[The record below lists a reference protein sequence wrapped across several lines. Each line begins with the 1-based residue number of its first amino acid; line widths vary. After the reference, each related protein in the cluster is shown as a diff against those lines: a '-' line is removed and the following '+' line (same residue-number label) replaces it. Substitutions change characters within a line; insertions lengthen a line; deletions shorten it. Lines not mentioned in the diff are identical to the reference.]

1 MSEGSL
7 EDVLEMDLGGIS
19 DCGFDLNGLPPPYP
33 NPIDIENIYRGVYS
47 ELRDRALDAGLLEWT
62 MYRFVVKGRNERAAI
77 RKRAADCDGD
87 VHLKDG
93 FVLANGDAG
102 PDKLTW
108 SRLSACLLFDNCMN
122 ERSIDDATAKPPSG
136 YDPET
141 KTFVP
146 APNAARSLGDMA
158 KYVPS
163 MSTAIPWDGIA
174 ASLPSETMRW
184 ILLNR
189 VRFACGPGFNFVW
202 RIYQAENRG
211 AENLLEAGYA
221 FLIGAFYLDLA
232 GMNARRR
239 RSHER
244 PLTAAEAAGA
254 ISTLGG
260 TFVGLLTNCSN
271 LEPPWNLKDVSEDIL
286 REALVTPL
294 TTVLTRAAKRR
305 VTAGRKRGRLL
316 RRCTGNGTADD
327 DPSKVVEGHL

>member
-1 MSEGSL
+1 
-7 EDVLEMDLGGIS
+7 S
-19 DCGFDLNGLPPPYP
+19 DLPPSHP
-33 NPIDIENIYRGVYS
+33 NPIDVENIYKGVYS
-47 ELRDRALDAGLLEWT
+47 ELRDKALDAGLLEWT

-87 VHLKDG
+87 VHLEDG
-93 FVLANGDAG
+93 FVLGKGDAG

-122 ERSIDDATAKPPSG
+122 NRSIDDATAKPPTG
-136 YDPET
+136 YDTKT

-146 APNAARSLGDMA
+146 AANAARTLGDMA

-163 MSTAIPWDGIA
+163 MSTAIPWDDIA
-174 ASLPSETMRW
+174 ARLPSETMRW

-221 FLIGAFYLDLA
+221 FLIGAFYMDLA

-239 RSHER
+239 RCHEKR
-244 PLTAAEAAGA
+244 LTAAEAART
-254 ISTLGG
+254 IPTLDG
-260 TFVGLLTNCSN
+260 TFVGLLTNCCN
-271 LEPPWNLKDVSEDIL
+271 LEPPWNLKDVPKGIL
-286 REALVTPL
+286 REALVAPL
-294 TTVLTRAAKRR
+294 TTILTRAAKRR
-305 VTAGRKRGRLL
+305 VKAERKRDRLL
-316 RRCTGNGTADD
+316 KREYVPLDADRLAKLMEEF
-327 DPSKVVEGHL
+327 SQILV